1 MIQEL
6 FDLSGKVAMV
16 TGAAGGLGEVQCK
29 ALAGAGADVTVCDLT
44 TEAGQKVADAIEAMR
59 VGAQLL
65 SPWIFVPKPVCRR
78 RSPRY

>member
-29 ALAGAGADVTVCDLT
+29 ALAGAGADVVVCDLT
-44 TEAGQKVADAIEAMR
+44 TEAGQKVP
-59 VGAQLL
+59 L
-65 SPWIFVPKPVCRR
+65 IFAPKPVRMR
-78 RSPRY
+78 L